1 MDREIEELTDKQLDG
16 HIYKQMDIPSVHRI
30 LITASNPMLRV
41 KYRLIERE
49 THNQDIIRI
58 LQDIVRIF
66 QDIIRTLQDIV
77 RIFQDIVRIL

>member
-1 MDREIEELTDKQLDG
+1 
-16 HIYKQMDIPSVHRI
+16 MDIPSVHRI

-49 THNQDIIRI
+49 RDTHNQDIIRI